1 MQFSASNACNG
12 YKLFSFICGR
22 DRTGGAILVF
32 LVDSIVLSLSRL
44 QLVFRL
50 HFLLSATHLLSIA
63 CNIPFLKLELFWP
76 PLKPSLFALEHQLIV
91 VVS

>member
-1 MQFSASNACNG
+1 MHVTGINYFR
-12 YKLFSFICGR
+12 LFVEE
-22 DRTGGAILVF
+22 TELGGPSWFF

-50 HFLLSATHLLSIA
+50 HFFLSATHLLSIA